1 MLAAASKLDKA
12 STACDDSERAKK
24 VFQSKAEEDE
34 KRIAGLEKDLK
45 DARDKAETADITYEV
60 GDKTFTELGTICFF
74 SFSTIIERIDHNLYS
89 LFIIYYSLFTPK
101 FI

>member
-1 MLAAASKLDKA
+1 MLFD
-12 STACDDSERAKK
+12 CVYQ

-60 GDKTFTELGTICFF
+60 IL
-74 SFSTIIERIDHNLYS
+74 S
-89 LFIIYYSLFTPK
+89 LIR
-101 FI
+101 

>member
-1 MLAAASKLDKA
+1 MEKTEEKMLAAATKLDKA

-60 GDKTFTELGTICFF
+60 GNIFYLNTHMIQASICCQGHCQ
-74 SFSTIIERIDHNLYS
+74 EVGPVRVG
-89 LFIIYYSLFTPK
+89 PGEG
-101 FI
+101 

>member
-1 MLAAASKLDKA
+1 MEKTEEKMLAAATKLDKA

-60 GDKTFTELGTICFF
+60 GI
-74 SFSTIIERIDHNLYS
+74 SFI
-89 LFIIYYSLFTPK
+89 
-101 FI
+101 

>member
-1 MLAAASKLDKA
+1 MEKTEEKMLAAATKLDKASTHLDIFVSPDLSLNYFLKA

-60 GDKTFTELGTICFF
+60 AGQNFC
-74 SFSTIIERIDHNLYS
+74 RARC
-89 LFIIYYSLFTPK
+89 
-101 FI
+101 